1 MVLRMRPATSI
12 VVLVLLVIILAAFGV
27 WLLTSGV

>member
-1 MVLRMRPATSI
+1 MRPATSI
-12 VVLVLLVIILAAFGV
+12 VMIVLLVLIVAAFGV

>member
-1 MVLRMRPATSI
+1 MRPATS
-12 VVLVLLVIILAAFGV
+12 LVIIVLMVLILAAFGV

>member
-1 MVLRMRPATSI
+1 MRPATSI
-12 VVLVLLVIILAAFGV
+12 VMIVLLVLILAAFGI

>member
-1 MVLRMRPATSI
+1 MRPVTSI
-12 VVLVLLVIILAAFGV
+12 VMIGLLVLILAAFGV

>member
-1 MVLRMRPATSI
+1 MRPATSLVMI
-12 VVLVLLVIILAAFGV
+12 VLMVLILAAFGV